1 MNTKPL
7 IASVLPVLALLLGG
21 CNLNVIRGSGYVVS
35 EARTVSDF
43 TNVELLGSG
52 HVVLTQGNEEA
63 LKVEAEDNL
72 LGHLRTE
79 VRGHTLYLG
88 LDDTDRYEVL
98 WPTKPVNYYVSLKSV
113 EGLKLTG
120 SGVIEAQKLQA
131 DRLALDITGSG
142 DINIA
147 SLTANSL
154 QSTISGSGRYDVGE
168 GTVPQQQIEIS
179 GSGSY
184 HGERLAGESVSVR
197 IIGSGDAAVWAEN
210 KLEARVSGSGDVR
223 YYGTPQVTQIV
234 TGSGGV
240 EAQGNR

>member
-7 IASVLPVLALLLGG
+7 LASVLPVLALLLGG
-21 CNLNVIRGSGYVVS
+21 CNLNVIQGSGHVIS
-35 EARTVSDF
+35 EARPVSDF
-43 TNVELLGSG
+43 TSVELLGSG
-52 HVVLTQGNEEA
+52 HVVLAQGNDEA
-63 LKVEAEDNL
+63 LTVEAEDNL
-72 LGHLRTE
+72 LSHLRTE

-88 LDDTDRYEVL
+88 LDDADRYEVL
-98 WPTKPVNYYVSLKSV
+98 WPTKPIKYYVSLKTV

-120 SGVIEAQKLQA
+120 SGVIEAQQLKA
-131 DRLALDITGSG
+131 DRLALDIVGSG

-154 QSTISGSGRYDVGE
+154 RSSIDGSGRYDLGE
-168 GTVPQQQIEIS
+168 GTVPEQQIDID

-184 HGERLAGESVSVR
+184 HSEQLAGESVSVQ
-197 IIGSGDAAVWAEN
+197 ISGSGDAAVWAEN

-234 TGSGGV
+234 NGSGRV
-240 EAQGNR
+240 EAQGKR